1 MSVGEIIFM
10 VAVVVVAVLMA
21 ILKDKLPAW
30 AGFLLMIAAGIVA
43 IAGGA
48 ATKNY
53 RAVPLGVA
61 AVIGTVIL
69 WIAGATSAPSVSD
82 SGDTLGGT
90 ASNARWYIWLIVA
103 GLLVGGV
110 GIGFALPR

>member
-82 SGDTLGGT
+82 DGDTLGGT